1 MLKKLKKFI
10 AAIAVF
16 ALTASVAGCNM
27 IQKTPEAISKTVVA
41 KVGTDT
47 VTKGDIDD
55 YLTKSGVIDSLKQ
68 QYGDDYENNS
78 QAKDQLTKQKQQA
91 LETLIAEKITLKKSD
106 ELGLTPSD
114 DEIDKQ
120 VDDSIEKLK
129 SAYGDN
135 YESALEN
142 AGITEDE
149 YKEQQRKNVII
160 SAVVQDMVKDVE
172 VTDDDVQS
180 FYDENKDTQFSTGA
194 GANVAH
200 ILIAEKDGDGN
211 IDYDASLTKANEVK
225 AKIAAGSS
233 FADMAKQYG
242 TDATKD
248 KGGDLGFIPY
258 NSQNY
263 DQDFVAGF
271 KDLKDGQIS
280 DPVKTQF
287 GYHIIKVSGLKDA
300 QVTPIEDV
308 KDQIKSQLQQQ
319 KQQQAYKDKMQ
330 EWKDEIG
337 VKTYEDK
344 L

>member
-1 MLKKLKKFI
+1 MKKLKKFI
-10 AAIAVF
+10 VAIAVF
-16 ALTASVAGCNM
+16 ALSSSFVGCKM
-27 IQKTPEAISKTVVA
+27 VQKTPEAISKTVVA
-41 KVGTDT
+41 KIGTDT
-47 VTKGDIDD
+47 ITKGDIDD
-55 YLTKSGVIDSLKQ
+55 YLTKSGIVDSLKQ
-68 QYGDDYENNS
+68 QYGEDYESNS
-78 QAKDQLTKQKQQA
+78 EAKEQLTKQKQQA
-91 LETLIAEKITLKKSD
+91 LETLVAEKITLKKSD

-114 DEIDKQ
+114 DEINQ
-120 VDDSIEKLK
+120 QIDDSLEKLK

-149 YKEQQRKNVII
+149 YKEQQRKNVIMT
-160 SAVVQDMVKDVE
+160 AVIQDMVKDVE

-180 FYDENKDTQFSTGA
+180 YYDENKDTQFSTGA
-194 GANVAH
+194 GATVAH

-225 AKIAAGSS
+225 SKLNAGSS
-233 FADMAKQYG
+233 FADMAKKYG
-242 TDATKD
+242 TDGTKD
-248 KGGDLGFIPY
+248 NGGDLGFIAY

-263 DQDFVAGF
+263 DADFIAGF

-300 QVTPIEDV
+300 QVTKLEDV
-308 KDQIKSQLQQQ
+308 KDQIKSQLEQQ
-319 KQQQAYKDKMQ
+319 KQQQAYTDKMQ

-337 VKTYEDK
+337 VTTYEDK